1 MAFNKVRTAAAG
13 LAILLSVGAVS
24 AQAAPAAS
32 AAAPAIAQAGQA
44 QADSNLTDVRYR
56 GGYRHGYR
64 HRGYRN
70 GAIGAG
76 IALGTLGLIAGA
88 SAYDRGYYRCDPYY
102 DDCYPRRRVYG
113 YYDTPRYYA
122 PPPRAYYYGY

>member
-1 MAFNKVRTAAAG
+1 MAFNRLRSAAAG
-13 LAILLSVGAVS
+13 LAILMSVGAVS

-32 AAAPAIAQAGQA
+32 AAAPAVAQIAQG
-44 QADSNLTDVRYR
+44 QADSALTDVHYR
-56 GGYRHGYR
+56 RGHRHAYR

-76 IALGTLGLIAGA
+76 VALGTLGLIAGA
-88 SAYDRGYYRCDPYY
+88 AAYDRGYYRCDPYY
-102 DDCYPRRRVYG
+102 DCYPRRRVYG

-122 PPPRAYYYGY
+122 PPPRVIYYGY